1 MMRTSRPKQFCLGR
15 TLSES
20 ASKMQPPELIETAK
34 KQTGMKDADLARE
47 LGIPY
52 QDLSNWKH
60 GRRTCPPDMRARLA
74 AMSGL
79 DPLEALV
86 TGHAEG
92 LSEQRKEGLRQALR
106 NAGDR
111 VLKFLVKQQQ
121 CLA

>member
-1 MMRTSRPKQFCLGR
+1 
-15 TLSES
+15 
-20 ASKMQPPELIETAK
+20 MQPPELIEAAK
-34 KQTGMKDADLARE
+34 KNNNMKDADLARE
-47 LGIPY
+47 LGVAY

-60 GRRTCPPDMRARLA
+60 GRRTCPPDMRARMA
-74 AMSGL
+74 ALCGM
-79 DPLEALV
+79 DPGEALV
-86 TGHAEG
+86 IGYAEG

>member
-1 MMRTSRPKQFCLGR
+1 
-15 TLSES
+15 
-20 ASKMQPPELIETAK
+20 
-34 KQTGMKDADLARE
+34 MKDADLARE